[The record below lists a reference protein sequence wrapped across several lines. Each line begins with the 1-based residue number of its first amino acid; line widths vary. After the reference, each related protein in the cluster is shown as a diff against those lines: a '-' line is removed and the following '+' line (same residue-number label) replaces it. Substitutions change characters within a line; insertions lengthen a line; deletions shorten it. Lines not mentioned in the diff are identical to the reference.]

1 MRSWPKSLV
10 ARSSRGGG
18 PHSHTVAHASG
29 ALASGHRTRN
39 DVVARLP
46 RGQWW
51 LADGK
56 VLPVS
61 SFGPSGGRRATRA
74 EAGLTEGGGQL

>member
-1 MRSWPKSLV
+1 MRGWPESLV

-18 PHSHTVAHASG
+18 LHSHAVAHASG
-29 ALASGHRTRN
+29 ALASGHRTQN
-39 DVVARLP
+39 GVVARLP
-46 RGQWW
+46 RRRWW

-61 SFGPSGGRRATRA
+61 SWGPSGGRRATRA
-74 EAGLTEGGGQL
+74 EAGLTEGGDRL